1 MRAACS
7 GWYQV
12 PLLYNWY
19 DIVGDGSLNGNGVQA
34 EAQASA

>member
-1 MRAACS
+1 
-7 GWYQV
+7 V

-19 DIVGDGSLNGNGVQA
+19 DIVGDGSLNGNGVHA